1 MYGWVGK
8 AAEFTCP
15 QAPFP
20 FFIADEWILMNVTLS
35 EESKYLEGKPCDGQ
49 L

>member
-8 AAEFTCP
+8 IAEFTCP
-15 QAPFP
+15 QAPFL
-20 FFIADEWILMNVTLS
+20 FFTADTWILMKVTLS
-35 EESKYLEGKPCDGQ
+35 EASRYLEGKPCDRQ